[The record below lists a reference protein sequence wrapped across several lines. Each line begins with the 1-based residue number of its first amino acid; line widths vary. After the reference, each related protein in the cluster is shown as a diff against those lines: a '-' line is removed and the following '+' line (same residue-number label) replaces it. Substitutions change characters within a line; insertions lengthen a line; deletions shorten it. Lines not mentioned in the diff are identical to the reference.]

1 MASIENHGS
10 KGWIF
15 AGIIIFFVL
24 FILLWV
30 YVYGRNGDALPD
42 TGIGGFLMQ

>member
-1 MASIENHGS
+1 MASIENHGR
-10 KGWIF
+10 KGWVF
-15 AGIIIFFVL
+15 ASILIFFIL

-42 TGIGGFLMQ
+42 TGPIGMLF